1 MAFLLRLID
10 APDVRTPQ
18 DASDFLERERGK
30 APAPNPKF
38 ASFRE
43 AITQTY
49 PDLSDDDEDGD
60 NDDNVWE
67 EGLSDK
73 ASSGHVK
80 SIALKEDLT
89 DEALVAAIARAA
101 SANGLHCYD
110 DEGQALYRADGL
122 AVDTKGRTR
131 PF

>member
-1 MAFLLRLID
+1 MAFLLHLID
-10 APDVRTPQ
+10 APDARTPQ
-18 DASDFLERERGK
+18 DASDFLDRERGK
-30 APAPNPKF
+30 TPAPNPKF

-43 AITQTY
+43 AITRTY

-67 EGLSDK
+67 EGLSDH
-73 ASSGHVK
+73 ASNGNVM

-110 DEGQALYRADGL
+110 DEGQVLYRADGL

-131 PF
+131 PL